1 MASGVRLNI
10 AAPGRLWLLFSAV
23 LAALAALLWWPP
35 AAWLDW
41 QPGLAWREP
50 WRWWTAA
57 GVHWS
62 ERHLA
67 GNLAATALV
76 AAYGWAARAPAPLA
90 CAWFAAW
97 PLTHLGLL
105 LQPGLLHYGGLS
117 GVLHAGVA
125 TTSLWLAWAGSGRR
139 RAVGLLMLAGLVV
152 KLLLEAP
159 WSDPLRHSPGWD
171 VALAPLG
178 HATGS
183 IAGLLCAA
191 WLGAMQRQG
200 CQRARSS

>member
-1 MASGVRLNI
+1 VAGGVRLTA
-10 AAPGRLWLLFSAV
+10 AAPGRLWLALS
-23 LAALAALLWWPP
+23 AALAAGALLAWSAPT
-35 AAWLDW
+35 AWLDW
-41 QPGLAWREP
+41 QPGLVWQQP

-76 AAYGWAARAPAPLA
+76 AAYGWAARAPAPVA
-90 CAWFAAW
+90 GAWFLAW

-105 LQPGLLHYGGLS
+105 LQPTLAHYGGLS

-125 TTSLWLAWAGSGRR
+125 AVSWWLAWAGSGQRR
-139 RAVGLLMLAGLVV
+139 VVGLLMLAGLAA
-152 KLLLEAP
+152 KLVLEAP
-159 WSDPLRHSPGWD
+159 WGDPLRHSAGWD
-171 VALAPLG
+171 IALAPLG

-183 IAGLLCAA
+183 LAGLLCTGLALL
-191 WLGAMQRQG
+191 WRHRQ
-200 CQRARSS
+200 SP

>member
-1 MASGVRLNI
+1 VASGVRLI
-10 AAPGRLWLLFSAV
+10 AAAPGRLWVALCAT
-23 LAALAALLWWPP
+23 LAAATLLAWWAPTTL
-35 AAWLDW
+35 LDW
-41 QPGLAWREP
+41 QPAKTWDEP

-57 GVHWS
+57 SVHWS

-76 AAYGWAARAPAPLA
+76 AAYGWSARIPERVAW
-90 CAWFAAW
+90 AWFAAW

-105 LQPGLLHYGGLS
+105 LQPALAHYGGLS

-125 TTSLWLAWAGSGRR
+125 AVSFWLAWPGPGPGRR
-139 RAVGLLMLAGLVV
+139 RVVGLLMLAGLTA
-152 KLLLEAP
+152 KLLIEAP
-159 WSDPLRHSPGWD
+159 WGDPLRHSAGWD
-171 VALAPLG
+171 IALAPLG

-191 WLGAMQRQG
+191 AVAMLRPPQSRG
-200 CQRARSS
+200 